1 MKIID
6 VSVNELIPYV
16 NNPRINDD
24 AVDNVAASIKE
35 FGFKVPIVIDK
46 DNVIVTGHTRLKAAK
61 KLGLETV
68 PCIKADDL
76 TEQQIKAFRL
86 ADNKVSEFSI
96 WDLEKLDIEL
106 EGITE
111 LEMMDFGF
119 DNGSE
124 EFDYNMNDEN
134 GWDENGGK
142 TGALVENFGVPPFS
156 VLDTRQGYWQ
166 DRKKKWEEIT
176 GDLSETRDGEFGG
189 FGGAIVKQINGGT
202 SNFDPVLAEIMYK
215 WFCPTN
221 GKILDPFGGE
231 QTKGVV
237 AGELGYEY
245 HAVEFRQE
253 QVDLNTEKTKQYEG
267 VKYTCG
273 DSNNISTLIKDRD
286 FDMCF
291 TSPPYYDLE
300 VYSKED
306 MSALGTY
313 EEFMEQYENIFKQ
326 CYEMLADDSF
336 LVIKICEIR
345 NKKTGEYRSFVADNI
360 DIFRRIGFKYYN
372 ELILVNAVGTVM
384 LRVNKSMQQRKVGK
398 VHQNV
403 LVFYKGDLKNIPNRF
418 ENLVFDDIEEDA
430 DDAE

>member
-1 MKIID
+1 MNIVDKNVDEI
-6 VSVNELIPYV
+6 IPYI
-16 NNPRINDD
+16 NNPRNNDD

-35 FGFKVPIVIDK
+35 FGFKVPIILDK

-61 KLGLETV
+61 KLGLTTV
-68 PCIKADDL
+68 PCIYADDL

-86 ADNKVSEFSI
+86 ADNKVAEFAT

-106 EGITE
+106 ESITE

-119 DNGSE
+119 GAGSE
-124 EFDYNMNDEN
+124 VVDYNSE
-134 GWDENGGK
+134 GWDETGGK
-142 TGALVENFGVPPFS
+142 AGALVENFGVPPFS

-166 DRKKKWEEIT
+166 DRKKAWLEIT
-176 GDLSETRDGEFGG
+176 GNLSETRDGDFGKFSDG
-189 FGGAIVKQINGGT
+189 MMESINGGT

-215 WFCPTN
+215 WFCPKN
-221 GKILDPFGGE
+221 GRILDPFGGE

-237 AGELGYEY
+237 AGELGYKY

-253 QVDLNTEKTKQYEG
+253 QVDLNTEKTRQYEG

-273 DSNNISTLIKDRD
+273 DSNNISNLVKERD

-300 VYSKED
+300 VYSAED

-313 EEFMEQYENIFKQ
+313 EEFMTQYENIFSQ
-326 CYEMLADDSF
+326 CYEMLADNTF

-360 DIFRRIGFKYYN
+360 DMFRRIGFKYYN
-372 ELILVNAVGTVM
+372 ELILANAIGTGM
-384 LRVNKSMQQRKVGK
+384 LRANRSMKSRKVVK

-403 LVFYKGDLKNIPNRF
+403 LVFFKGDLNVIPDKF
-418 ENLVFDDIEEDA
+418 ENLVFESEGEEEEYA
-430 DDAE
+430 Q